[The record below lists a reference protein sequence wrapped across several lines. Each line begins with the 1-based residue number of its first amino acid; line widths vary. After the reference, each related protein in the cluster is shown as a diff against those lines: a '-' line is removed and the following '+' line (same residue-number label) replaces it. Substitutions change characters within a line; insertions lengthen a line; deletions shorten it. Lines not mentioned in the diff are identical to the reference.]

1 MFPHASVFPS
11 KTQVVFKTFVH
22 FEMFSP
28 QREKYDILDKVLSR
42 FLMFCWVNST
52 GQY

>member
-22 FEMFSP
+22 FEIFSQ
-28 QREKYDILDKVLSR
+28 QREKDSIQNCILKDFLVR
-42 FLMFCWVNST
+42 FA
-52 GQY
+52 